1 VDTVLHIVIALYLL
15 MSKWYK
21 FTGRLFKI
29 GYAGPDAF
37 RHCPRGSYD
46 VAGDV
51 MLKIK
56 RWYDK
61 KIKSKRRLTRKK

>member
-1 VDTVLHIVIALYLL
+1 

-29 GYAGPDAF
+29 GYTGPDAF

-46 VAGDV
+46 VAGEV
-51 MLKIK
+51 MPKLNAGMI
-56 RWYDK
+56 K
-61 KIKSKRRLTRKK
+61 KIKSKRRLTRNK